1 MAMTMMKTFAYSL
14 AATLLASSAHAYPVG
29 EWQCGKITVTTN
41 TPRGADPEV
50 SIAILTGPVGFTF
63 NKGRPGHNF
72 HFRFTAKGHLK
83 TSTWTNTLVSPAAK
97 FT

>member
-1 MAMTMMKTFAYSL
+1 MAMTMMKAFAYSL

-29 EWQCGKITVTTN
+29 EWQCGKITVTTI
-41 TPRGADPEV
+41 V
-50 SIAILTGPVGFTF
+50 ILTGPVGFTF

-83 TSTWTNTLVSPAAK
+83 TSTWANTLVSPAAK